1 MYIRFVVNSLDEDSG
16 RRQGLFQ
23 LSSTLR
29 EAGELA
35 HDEEDQ
41 LLEIRGWFN
50 EHLGKPESFT
60 TSSKPHAL
68 GVALS
73 WFKDTAKEHIAK
85 MYAISSIIEMHG
97 FHVDILRTNRPGYI
111 VYEDEYQITAEPYA
125 DTPT

>member
-35 HDEEDQ
+35 NDEEDQ

-50 EHLGKPESFT
+50 EHLGKPE
-60 TSSKPHAL
+60 
-68 GVALS
+68 
-73 WFKDTAKEHIAK
+73 
-85 MYAISSIIEMHG
+85 
-97 FHVDILRTNRPGYI
+97 
-111 VYEDEYQITAEPYA
+111 
-125 DTPT
+125 